1 MPRPQLLRAGRLVD
15 PLNGRIQHG
24 IELGIGLLGRQPL
37 DQRPREARHDAVIP
51 AQAVVGFV
59 LQFRPTARPPSRHW
73 DGRDAIDIEID
84 LAPGGG
90 ELEHDQRTC
99 GQFVELVE
107 DGRFE
112 QFLGLG
118 FFGAVNVHFRL
129 DDRHQADGNDPL
141 GASSNCWLAKSYPR
155 CWLGWRA

>member
-51 AQAVVGFV
+51 AQAVVGFC
-59 LQFRPTARPPSRHW
+59 LRIAARQRDHPH
-73 DGRDAIDIEID
+73 DIGMTDAIGIEII
-84 LAPGGG
+84 LLREG
-90 ELEHDQRTC
+90 ELEHDQLTS
-99 GQFVELVE
+99 GQSVEIVE

-112 QFLGLG
+112 QLLGLG
-118 FFGAVNVHFRL
+118 FFG
-129 DDRHQADGNDPL
+129 Q
-141 GASSNCWLAKSYPR
+141 
-155 CWLGWRA
+155 